1 MKGTNME
8 EPSSPPPRA
17 RIQTTLE
24 RVQVGP
30 LYGGDICRC
39 PSLVELPGDFSAL
52 WDPGYLPLE
61 DSPCSALKEPANKKH
76 TPEPGRRFPSSSSV
90 LPVPCAGHCLQ
101 DNEG

>member
-1 MKGTNME
+1 MLYLKILRIFTN
-8 EPSSPPPRA
+8 PPWLAIFLPR
-17 RIQTTLE
+17 LE
-24 RVQVGP
+24 
-30 LYGGDICRC
+30 I
-39 PSLVELPGDFSAL
+39 
-52 WDPGYLPLE
+52 DPGYLPLE